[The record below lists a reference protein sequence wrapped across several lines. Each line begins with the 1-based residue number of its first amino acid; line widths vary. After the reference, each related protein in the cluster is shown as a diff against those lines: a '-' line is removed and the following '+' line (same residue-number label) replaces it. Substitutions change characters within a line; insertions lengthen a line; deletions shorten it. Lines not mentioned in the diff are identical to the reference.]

1 MRFKRERGPPGHQC
15 CGPRTRGLYEQTLTA
30 RSYAEASDADS
41 PGWWP
46 AATDGVR
53 SGDAPEQPGAL
64 PRAIL
69 RDDAE
74 AEDALQEAYLQAY
87 RTMGS
92 YRGEARLSTW
102 LARVVANEALMRLR
116 KQARRSA
123 IIPLQ
128 PGVAVEE
135 INEIAEGGMDKQ
147 PESSAHRAEVRKML
161 EARIDALP
169 GAYRAVFMLRAVEEY
184 SVEETA
190 NILQIPEATV
200 RSRFFRARSLLREG
214 LASEVDLACEDA
226 FGFAGERCDRIVA
239 SVINAWPRER

>member
-1 MRFKRERGPPGHQC
+1 MNKPL
-15 CGPRTRGLYEQTLTA
+15 PRT
-30 RSYAEASDADS
+30 SYAEASDAELARLVAGGDQ
-41 PGWWP
+41 
-46 AATDGVR
+46 AAFEAVMR
-53 SGDAPEQPGAL
+53 RYNRAL
-64 PRAIL
+64 YRTARAIL

-87 RTMGS
+87 RTMGG

-123 IIPLQ
+123 IVPLQ

-161 EARIDALP
+161 EERIDALP
-169 GAYRAVFMLRAVEEY
+169 EAYRAVFMLRAVEEY

-190 NILQIPEATV
+190 NILQIPDATV
-200 RSRFFRARSLLREG
+200 RSRLFRARSLLREG
-214 LASEVDLACEDA
+214 LASEVDLACQDA

-239 SVINAWPRER
+239 RVMARLASEESR

>member
-1 MRFKRERGPPGHQC
+1 MNKPLQRASQ
-15 CGPRTRGLYEQTLTA
+15 
-30 RSYAEASDADS
+30 AETSDAELARLVAGGDQ
-41 PGWWP
+41 
-46 AATDGVR
+46 AAFEAVMR
-53 SGDAPEQPGAL
+53 RYNRAL
-64 PRAIL
+64 FRTARAIL

-74 AEDALQEAYLQAY
+74 AEDALQEAYLQVY
-87 RTMGS
+87 RTMAS

-116 KQARRSA
+116 KQTRRSA
-123 IIPLQ
+123 IVPLQ

-147 PESSAHRAEVRKML
+147 PEAAARRAEMRKLL
-161 EARIDALP
+161 EERIDALP

-214 LASEVDLACEDA
+214 FASEVDLACEDA

-239 SVINAWPRER
+239 RVMQRLSEETR

>member
-1 MRFKRERGPPGHQC
+1 MKNPVP
-15 CGPRTRGLYEQTLTA
+15 TTA
-30 RSYAEASDADS
+30 AADAPDTELAVRVAA
-41 PGWWP
+41 GEP
-46 AATDGVR
+46 AAF
-53 SGDAPEQPGAL
+53 EAL
-64 PRAIL
+64 MRRHNRALFRTARAIL

-87 RTMGS
+87 RSIGS

-123 IIPLQ
+123 IVPLQ

-135 INEIAEGGMDKQ
+135 LNEMAEGIMDKG
-147 PESSAHRAEVRKML
+147 PESSARRAEVRRLL
-161 EARIDALP
+161 EERIDALP
-169 GAYRAVFMLRAVEEY
+169 GAYRSVFMLRGVEEY

-190 NILQIPEATV
+190 AILQSPEATV

-214 LASEVDLACEDA
+214 LASEVDVACHDA

-239 SVINAWPRER
+239 AVMGRIRHPREGGDPIS

>member
-1 MRFKRERGPPGHQC
+1 MNKPLA
-15 CGPRTRGLYEQTLTA
+15 RTG
-30 RSYAEASDADS
+30 YADVSDAELARLVA
-41 PGWWP
+41 G
-46 AATDGVR
+46 
-53 SGDAPEQPGAL
+53 GDQSAFEAVMRRYNRAL
-64 PRAIL
+64 FRTARAIL

-74 AEDALQEAYLQAY
+74 AEDALQEAYLQVY

-123 IIPLQ
+123 IVPLQ

-135 INEIAEGGMDKQ
+135 INEIE
-147 PESSAHRAEVRKML
+147 E
-161 EARIDALP
+161 RIDALP

-214 LASEVDLACEDA
+214 FASEVDLACEDA

-239 SVINAWPRER
+239 RVMQRLSEETR